1 MSSDTL
7 STTVETALADAPLE
21 RAISKAKRRLV
32 WFVVL
37 LYCVAVLDRVNVGF
51 AALTMNKAVG
61 LSAAAFGFGA
71 SLFVAG
77 NFIFEV
83 PSNIMLGR
91 VGARR
96 WLARIGVTWGL
107 LTMIMSII
115 PGERSFYVVRFL
127 VGAAEAGA
135 FPGIMLFLSSWFPK
149 AHRAQLNAL
158 FLLSIPITN
167 AVSAPLAATLM
178 SLDGWMHLAGWQ
190 WLFVIEGLGSILVGA
205 ATFLFLTD
213 RPAEAAW
220 LSEAERHAL
229 QDALAEEHQ
238 SSEVKPTSTIRG
250 ALLSVPVI
258 LLGLTYSGINLS
270 MVTAAFWMP
279 QIVKA
284 AGLPTAEVG
293 YAVALAFTLGAVA
306 MVFWGRHSDRT
317 SERFYH
323 TIIPALVGVA
333 GWCLAAVAKDP
344 VFLIAALSLATIGHF
359 SSGAVLWAIPS
370 RYLSGIGAAA
380 GFATVTTIAHVVS
393 ALGLSAIGIVKDS
406 TGGFQDALLL
416 VGGCFLITPLG
427 MIALQRWHKTGK
439 S

>member
-7 STTVETALADAPLE
+7 STVETALAEAPLDT
-21 RAISKAKRRLV
+21 AISKAKRRLV

-107 LTMIMSII
+107 LTMIMSVV
-115 PGERSFYVVRFL
+115 PGERSFYVARFL

-178 SLDGWMHLAGWQ
+178 SLDGWLHLAGWQ

-213 RPAEAAW
+213 RPAEAVW
-220 LSEAERHAL
+220 LSEAERNAL
-229 QDALAEEHQ
+229 QDALAEEHKD
-238 SSEVKPTSTIRG
+238 SEVPQTSTIRG

-284 AGLPTAEVG
+284 AGLPTTEVG
-293 YAVALAFTLGAVA
+293 YAVALAFALGAVA
-306 MVFWGRHSDRT
+306 MVFWGRRSDRT
-317 SERFYH
+317 SERFY
-323 TIIPALVGVA
+323 PA
-333 GWCLAAVAKDP
+333 
-344 VFLIAALSLATIGHF
+344 FLIAALSLATIGHF

-393 ALGLSAIGIVKDS
+393 AAGLSAIGIVKDS

-416 VGGCFLITPLG
+416 VGVCFLITPLG
-427 MIALQRWHKTGK
+427 MIALQRWQKKGK

>member
-7 STTVETALADAPLE
+7 STVETALAEAPLDT
-21 RAISKAKRRLV
+21 AISKAKRRLV

-107 LTMIMSII
+107 LTMIMSAI

-178 SLDGWMHLAGWQ
+178 SLDGWLHLAGWQ

-213 RPAEAAW
+213 RPAEASW
-220 LSEAERHAL
+220 LSEAERNAL
-229 QDALAEEHQ
+229 QDALAEEHKD
-238 SSEVKPTSTIRG
+238 SEVPQTSTIRG

-293 YAVALAFTLGAVA
+293 YAVALAFALGAVA
-306 MVFWGRHSDRT
+306 MVFWGRRSDRT

-393 ALGLSAIGIVKDS
+393 ALGLSTIGIVKDS
-406 TGGFQDALLL
+406 TGGFQNALLL
-416 VGGCFLITPLG
+416 VGVCFLITPLG
-427 MIALQRWHKTGK
+427 MIALQRWHKKGK
-439 S
+439 

>member
-7 STTVETALADAPLE
+7 STVETALADAPLDS
-21 RAISKAKRRLV
+21 AIAKAKRRLV

-77 NFIFEV
+77 NFIFEI

-149 AHRAQLNAL
+149 AHRAHLNAL

-213 RPAEAAW
+213 RPADAAW
-220 LSEAERHAL
+220 LSEKERNAL
-229 QDALAEEHQ
+229 QDALAEEHRD
-238 SSEVKPTSTIRG
+238 SETQQTSTIRG

-284 AGLPTAEVG
+284 AGLPTTQVG
-293 YAVALAFTLGAVA
+293 YAVALAFALGAVA
-306 MVFWGRHSDRT
+306 MVFWGRRSDRT
-317 SERFYH
+317 RERFYH

-344 VFLIAALSLATIGHF
+344 VLLIAALSLATIGHF

-370 RYLSGIGAAA
+370 QYLSGIGAAA

-416 VGGCFLITPLG
+416 VGVCFLITPIG
-427 MIALQRWHKTGK
+427 MIALQLWHKKGK